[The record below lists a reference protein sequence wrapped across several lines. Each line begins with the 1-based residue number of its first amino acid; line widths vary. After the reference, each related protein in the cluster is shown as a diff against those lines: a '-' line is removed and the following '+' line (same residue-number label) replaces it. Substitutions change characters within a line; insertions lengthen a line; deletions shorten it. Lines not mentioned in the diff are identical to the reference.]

1 VISSLL
7 MRDWAA
13 FRSYL
18 ERTLRGEKVPEE
30 AWMPY
35 RDRLSILITDLSG
48 FTRLTRELGNSG
60 MVALLHGMRG
70 IALPIL
76 EAHGGVPVKYQA
88 DDLFAAFRSAE
99 GALRTA
105 VDLQRALADPRPP
118 LPARVELCMGIGF
131 GEVLWW
137 GDEDLYGEEV
147 NLASK
152 LGEDTAEPGE
162 ILLTESA
169 ARVCRERLPG
179 VLLRDAGEIPV
190 GGHSYPYLRYEGGL

>member
-1 VISSLL
+1 

-18 ERTLRGEKVPEE
+18 ERTLRGERVPDE
-30 AWMPY
+30 AWEPF
-35 RDRLSILITDLSG
+35 RDRVSILITDLSG

-60 MVALLHGMRG
+60 MVALLHGMRR

-88 DDLFAAFRSAE
+88 DDLFAAFRSPDA
-99 GALRTA
+99 ALRSA

-131 GEVLWW
+131 GDVLWW
-137 GDEDLYGEEV
+137 GEDDLYGEEV

-152 LGEDTAEPGE
+152 LGEDTAKPGD
-162 ILLTESA
+162 ILLTRA
-169 ARVCRERLPG
+169 AAAECERQLPG
-179 VLLRDAGEIPV
+179 IGLHPAGAIHV
-190 GGHSYPYLRYEGGL
+190 GGVAYPYLRYGGGL